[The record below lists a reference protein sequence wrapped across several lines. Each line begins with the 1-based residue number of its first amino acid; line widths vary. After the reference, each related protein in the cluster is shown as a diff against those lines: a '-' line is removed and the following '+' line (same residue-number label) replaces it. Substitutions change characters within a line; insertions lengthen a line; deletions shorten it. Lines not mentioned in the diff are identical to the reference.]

1 VALTE
6 IKKNQS
12 KAKRCKKN
20 CTKKRDKKIREEQK
34 AESAKKKPHQEKNK
48 VKKFR
53 SACIFWVLVLSCIIA

>member
-6 IKKNQS
+6 IKKINQRQRG
-12 KAKRCKKN
+12 AKKTAPKKGIKN
-20 CTKKRDKKIREEQK
+20 QRRTKGRKC
-34 AESAKKKPHQEKNK
+34 KKKPHQEKNK